1 MAQEKA
7 INDKIQQQRKR
18 TYIQMISQQKGF
30 LFAIF
35 ASSLVLSAIFILS
48 FVAFIFKLGFTKPNP
63 FLVNNNYSIY
73 NFESQINATL
83 QKVHDRYIPNSNPGW
98 SGHLNSYLV
107 QQMVNDEGKYL
118 KSFHNLL
125 HDYQI
130 MIFNF
135 FGPLSLR
142 KNTI

>member
-1 MAQEKA
+1 
-7 INDKIQQQRKR
+7 
-18 TYIQMISQQKGF
+18 MISQQKGF

-83 QKVHDRYIPNSNPGW
+83 
-98 SGHLNSYLV
+98 
-107 QQMVNDEGKYL
+107 
-118 KSFHNLL
+118 
-125 HDYQI
+125 
-130 MIFNF
+130 
-135 FGPLSLR
+135 
-142 KNTI
+142 